1 MHALNHEDFFTKSTN
16 ARVMNGNRARPSQE
30 PHLRQRVAS
39 GYPYENKTNEGKCS
53 GKRSK
58 AVFMVDARQH
68 DDMRYRRGR
77 RGEFLQTKLASFFV
91 IRGDKEI
98 EKSYLRSMK
107 PSLTSPENSRITA
120 TSECRMAKKGIL
132 KSIHHFADLSNASKG
147 GVHH

>member
-77 RGEFLQTKLASFFV
+77 RGEFLVERESNKTRLFLCDSRRQRNREELL
-91 IRGDKEI
+91 EI
-98 EKSYLRSMK
+98 DEAFANISRKFPHNSY
-107 PSLTSPENSRITA
+107 I
-120 TSECRMAKKGIL
+120 
-132 KSIHHFADLSNASKG
+132 
-147 GVHH
+147 